1 MADSGIN
8 LGKAYVQIIP
18 SAKGITGS
26 ISKAL
31 SGEATSAGK
40 SAGKNIS
47 EATSSELTKEAPSIG
62 KGVGSKIASAIGGAL
77 KAGAAVI
84 STGFKAATA
93 GLSIATGAVSVL
105 GKSAI
110 ESYASYEQLVGGVDK
125 LYGDASDKLQAF
137 ADQAYKTSGLSA
149 NTYME
154 TATSFSASLINSLGG
169 DVDAAAELTDVAMRA
184 MSDNVNVF
192 GSDFQSVQ
200 NAFQGFA
207 KQNYTMLD
215 NLKLGYGG
223 TKEEMQRLI
232 ADANEYRAS
241 IGQSADLSID
251 SFADVVQ
258 AIQSIQEA
266 QHIAGTTGK
275 EAMTTIEGSAATTKA
290 AWANVITAIGRGEGL
305 SEAMDGLMTSLFG
318 ENEGEGLINN
328 ILPRIS
334 IVMESIGEFIG
345 KAAPILTEKVPEMIN
360 ATLPTLLTGGMQL
373 LQALTRGF
381 LDALPDLIYAVG
393 DAIEMVLNAF
403 AESTANSNSVIIE
416 ILDDI
421 IAIFEEAYPE
431 LINVGFEILTNIMQG
446 MMAELPALLD
456 YAQLLLIQFAE
467 AFIEYFPVL
476 VSTGMEILTLIIDG
490 INEHLPE
497 LITIALTII
506 TMIIDAITTNAP
518 TLISAGM
525 EILTTLVNG
534 VMQNLPMI
542 VTAVVDILNAFTQFI
557 TDNLPELLD
566 AGLEM
571 IEGLMMG
578 IMLAIPRILP
588 AIIELVTAFTDFIVD
603 NIDKVIDVALK
614 IIETLADGILKALP
628 ILIPAAIDIIMK
640 LVDKLT
646 DPQTLDTI
654 INAAVDIIMALA
666 DGIIDAL
673 PKLIPAVISIIIK
686 ITERLLEPDMIG
698 KLVDASLQIILALAA
713 GLIKALPDLIAAI
726 PRIIVAIVNAI
737 LEALPKIFKA
747 GAELLQMFK
756 QGIIDNVDKLVQA
769 GKDLVDGLWQ
779 GISDK
784 WGDLVE
790 GALALG
796 ESFIDVVKWIFG
808 IASPS
813 KKFAEIGRYCVEG
826 FDKEFEDFGEDALA
840 DVQNSMDKFGALSA
854 PDLGVN
860 VNGFGDF
867 DTTGNGDTTN
877 NASININVYGAEG
890 QDEMTLAQMVA
901 DVINQQIFNQ
911 QAVFA

>member
-40 SAGKNIS
+40 TAGKNIS

-62 KGVGSKIASAIGGAL
+62 KGAGSKIASAIGSAL
-77 KAGAAVI
+77 KASAQVI

-125 LYGDASDKLQAF
+125 LYGEASDKLQAF

-149 NTYME
+149 NDYME

-169 DVDAAAELTDVAMRA
+169 EVNKAAELTDVAMRA

-232 ADANEYRAS
+232 ADANTYRAS

-251 SFADVVQ
+251 SFADIVQ

-266 QHIAGTTGK
+266 QNIAGTTGK
-275 EAMTTIEGSAATTKA
+275 EAMTTIEGSAAATKA

-305 SEAMDGLMTSLFG
+305 TEAMDGLMLSLFG

-328 ILPRIS
+328 IIPRIS

-345 KAAPILTEKVPEMIN
+345 KAAPLLTEKIPELIN
-360 ATLPTLLTGGMQL
+360 ATLPTLLMGGMQL
-373 LQALTRGF
+373 LQALTTGF
-381 LDALPDLIYAVG
+381 LDALPDLIYVVG
-393 DAIEMVLNAF
+393 DAIEMILNAF

-421 IAIFEEAYPE
+421 IAIFEEAYPD
-431 LINVGFEILTNIMQG
+431 LINVGFEILTNILQG
-446 MMAELPALLD
+446 MIAELPALLD
-456 YAQLLLIQFAE
+456 YAQLLIIQFAE
-467 AFIEYFPVL
+467 AFIEYFPTL
-476 VSTGMEILTLIIDG
+476 VSTGMEILTLIIEG
-490 INEHLPE
+490 INEHLDE
-497 LITIALTII
+497 LVTLALTII
-506 TMIIDAITTNAP
+506 TMIVEQITANAP

-525 EILTTLVNG
+525 DILITLVNG
-534 VMQNLPMI
+534 VLDNLPMI
-542 VTAVVDILNAFTQFI
+542 VTAVIDIINAFTQFI
-557 TDNLPELLD
+557 TENLPTLLD
-566 AGLEM
+566 AGLKL
-571 IEGLMMG
+571 IEGLVMG
-578 IMLAIPRILP
+578 IMDAIPQILP
-588 AIIELVTAFTDFIVD
+588 AILELLQAFTDFIVD
-603 NIDKVIDVALK
+603 NIDKVIDVALT
-614 IIETLADGILKALP
+614 IIDTLADGILKALP
-628 ILIPAAIDIIMK
+628 ILIPAAIEIVMK
-640 LVDKLT
+640 IVDKLLE
-646 DPQTLDTI
+646 PSTLSNI
-654 INAAVDIIMALA
+654 LNAALEIILALA

-673 PKLIPAVISIIIK
+673 PELIPAVINIIVSL
-686 ITERLLEPDMIG
+686 TERLLQPDMID
-698 KLVDASLQIILALAA
+698 KLIDASLQIIMALAE

-726 PRIIVAIVNAI
+726 PKIIVAVVNAI
-737 LEALPKIFKA
+737 VRALPKIFEA
-747 GAELLQMFK
+747 GAQLLQMFK
-756 QGIIDNVDKLVQA
+756 QGIIDNVDNLKQA
-769 GKDLVDGLWQ
+769 GHDLVDGLWR
-779 GISDK
+779 GISET
-784 WGDLVE
+784 WGDLVQSVIN
-790 GALALG
+790 LG

-813 KKFAEIGRYCVEG
+813 KEFAKIGQYCVEG
-826 FDKEFEDFGEDALA
+826 FDNAFEDFGENALA
-840 DVQNSMDKFGALSA
+840 DVQDTMSSFSALTG

-860 VNGFGDF
+860 VNGFGEISEGSDA
-867 DTTGNGDTTN
+867 GTTN
-877 NASININVYGAEG
+877 NATISINIYGAEKY
-890 QDEMTLAQMVA
+890 DERTLAEVIA
-901 DVINQQIFNQ
+901 ETINQKVYSQ
-911 QAVFA
+911 QAVYA